1 MVILAAFTTPKRV
14 TRLIVATELAVD
26 NTVFDL
32 TGPRYEPQ
40 TYRSRDECVTA
51 SSLKLF
57 TLYTTNYSVVTLSP
71 HQRPH
76 LILLIAFGR
85 LLHLKLRAI
94 GKPSA
99 EGLYFCL
106 TLGKISRAFW
116 FFYSGEESRD

>member
-51 SSLKLF
+51 SSLKIF
-57 TLYTTNYSVVTLSP
+57 TLYTTNYSVVTITTPATTSDIT
-71 HQRPH
+71 H
-76 LILLIAFGR
+76 
-85 LLHLKLRAI
+85 
-94 GKPSA
+94 
-99 EGLYFCL
+99 CL
-106 TLGKISRAFW
+106 WPTVTP
-116 FFYSGEESRD
+116 